1 LYQPVLTASA
11 FFACSANKVV
21 VSLAR
26 PGMSPW
32 GNGNDDGDGISF
44 PPSLP
49 ATLLIPTTLI
59 AFSRPASGRTR
70 RGERRHGHSSSRRRH
85 TSSLPP
91 SDGGGGTSQHDVIA
105 CILLQPEHNHLLTFS
120 FRRQLL
126 PNVFTDGHHR
136 KRPSIKSRDAFFT
149 GIQAALSTFSRLT
162 YGALKPCN
170 NSNI

>member
-1 LYQPVLTASA
+1 MGQ
-11 FFACSANKVV
+11 
-21 VSLAR
+21 R
-26 PGMSPW
+26 Q
-32 GNGNDDGDGISF
+32 
-44 PPSLP
+44 
-49 ATLLIPTTLI
+49 
-59 AFSRPASGRTR
+59 R
-70 RGERRHGHSSSRRRH
+70 RRRRH
-85 TSSLPP
+85 FLSSLPP
-91 SDGGGGTSQHDVIA
+91 HPPCHPPNTYHANCVLQASIRSQTAGGSGVTDTAAADAVISPPYPHLTGGGTSQHDVIA
-105 CILLQPEHNHLLTFS
+105 CILLQPEHNHMLTFS